1 MAQKMSV
8 IKKILELLKSHDKDE
23 YNSLC
28 DPAKPKSFL
37 NDWKLQD
44 TPYGCN
50 GDLIADDKNVIVISH
65 TNPIHTKA
73 TKSTWKENRV
83 ELAKV
88 IPKTKYDWKFKVN
101 FHKLATTSDW
111 VIFSQLWNRTHDNVL
126 SLVVQFSTKHKG
138 KVKLRLDQKQ
148 NKQPKTLWS
157 GYFDQHQ
164 LHDINLVVTPNSVTG
179 SINGDN
185 VGVHQ
190 LEVYTD
196 KPQEIKYGLYW
207 SGKIPFNNKNKMV
220 VEYKF

>member
-1 MAQKMSV
+1 MNV
-8 IKKILELLKSHDKDE
+8 IRKILELLKSHDPVE

-28 DPAKPKSFL
+28 DAPKQESNFL
-37 NDWKLQD
+37 KGWKLQD

-50 GDLIADDKNVIVISH
+50 GDLIANESRVVTVSH
-65 TNPIHTKA
+65 TNPKYTHSTN
-73 TKSTWKENRV
+73 STWKENRV
-83 ELAKV
+83 EFAKE
-88 IPKTKYDWKFKVN
+88 IHKTKYDWKFKVN
-101 FHKLATTSDW
+101 FHKLAETSDW

-126 SLVVQFSTKHKG
+126 SLVVQKSTKRPG
-138 KVKLRLDQKQ
+138 MVKVRLDQKQ
-148 NKQPKTLWS
+148 HKQPKTLWS
-157 GYFDQHQ
+157 SYFDQHD

-179 SINGDN
+179 SINDID

-207 SGKIPFNNKNKMV
+207 SGKIPFNDKNKMV